1 MNRCLARLN
10 RDAATLLIDAA
21 VDQPLTS
28 LSEHLPDLSVSATWP
43 AVAEPRIDSATLTG
57 LRGLLLALAA
67 SHGFPDQVRATSDF
81 DAAAAAVLREQL
93 PLTAHEAAQDDGWAW
108 LTCCWLLDIAMWRFG
123 PRADRRRYLGDVN
136 RNTFRRLWWR
146 HEILGQTRDVNRLG
160 EDELVAIME
169 RPTIAAHP
177 RFARTIAAEFL
188 DGLGRHPGVSRM
200 HLMRETTKRLLRRT
214 PFVDHSCLTPEDLTL
229 EVKAAVDASAAA
241 ILGLPAPAAP
251 APGPVA
257 APPASAAVRPVLRQ
271 LLTDDDPDSTHAP
284 GFPSSPA
291 DPVPLNKWPLA
302 EDGAQVLTRSQ
313 AAAVA
318 VDLAARSGQVTN
330 MTLRNLLGLQA
341 SEARSILQEQ
351 VDAGVLARR
360 GQKRGTHYV
369 LAASASTDAAATGGI
384 ASAPRN
390 QDTALRR
397 ALDHASGPEDSGTT
411 PTSDPTGTMGRRTT
425 PTVRDLI
432 DTGLIPVGATLTAIV
447 RGHTFRVTVQPDGRV
462 LPPGHDHPRR
472 LGLYT
477 NAITGHSET
486 PMRLWRLMG
495 EDGTTTP
502 LHRLR
507 DALADSPEWARVD
520 QE

>member
-21 VDQPLTS
+21 VDRPLTS
-28 LSEHLPDLSVSATWP
+28 INELLPDLNAPTTWP
-43 AVAEPRIDSATLTG
+43 AVAEPRIDPASLTA
-57 LRGLLLALAA
+57 LRGQLLELAV
-67 SHGFPDQVRATSDF
+67 SHGFPAHTRPTAEF
-81 DAAAAAVLREQL
+81 DAAAAAILHEQL

-108 LTCCWLLDIAMWRFG
+108 LTCCWLLDIAVWRFG

-146 HEILGQTRDVNRLG
+146 KEVLGRTTDLTRLG

-177 RFARTIAAEFL
+177 RFAQAIVDEFL
-188 DGLGRHPGVSRM
+188 TGLERHPGVARM

-214 PFVDHSCLTPEDLTL
+214 PFVDHACLDATDLTF
-229 EVKAAVDASAAA
+229 EVRAAVDASAAA
-241 ILGLPAPAAP
+241 ILGRPAPATP
-251 APGPVA
+251 PPGPVA
-257 APPASAAVRPVLRQ
+257 ASPASAAVRPVLRQ
-271 LLTDDDPDSTHAP
+271 TIADDQEPTPDPEADGEPAGLVPPASRPAP
-284 GFPSSPA
+284 
-291 DPVPLNKWPLA
+291 
-302 EDGAQVLTRSQ
+302 EDGTRSVLTRSQ

-330 MTLRNLLGLQA
+330 MTLRNLLGLEA
-341 SEARSILQEQ
+341 TEARSILQGQ
-351 VDAGVLARR
+351 VDAGILVRR

-397 ALDHASGPEDSGTT
+397 ALDHASGPEDPPGT
-411 PTSDPTGTMGRRTT
+411 PAPDPAASPGRRTT

-432 DTGLIPVGATLTAIV
+432 DTGLIPPGATLSATL
-447 RGHTFRVTVQPDGRV
+447 RGRTFRVTVLPDGRV
-462 LPPGHDHPRR
+462 LPEDSDHPRR
-472 LGLYT
+472 LTLYT
-477 NAITGHSET
+477 NAVAGHLESS
-486 PMRLWRLMG
+486 MRLWSLDRD
-495 EDGTTTP
+495 DGTTTP

-507 DALADSPEWARVD
+507 DALAASPRWVRAD
-520 QE
+520 QV